1 MPDFNNDLDLTF
13 LYEIADG
20 SNEFIV
26 ESISMFIDQSPGI
39 MTELGNA
46 IAAGNWPQAA
56 LEAHKIKANLGFFGM
71 LNSQAL
77 IQQIEGACKDGSATG
92 VAMTS
97 KFNEVKS
104 LISANLVTLRQ
115 IKTEKENGI

>member
-26 ESISMFIDQSPGI
+26 ESITMFIDQSPDI
-39 MTELGNA
+39 LQELGNA
-46 IAAGNWPQAA
+46 ITAGNWTEAA
-56 LEAHKIKANLGFFGM
+56 LAAHKIKANLGFFGM

-77 IQQIEGACKDGSATG
+77 IQQIESACKDGTANG
-92 VAMTS
+92 PELMA
-97 KFNEVKS
+97 KYNQVKS
-104 LISANLVTLRQ
+104 LISANLIALKQ
-115 IKTEKENGI
+115 IKAEKENGV

>member
-26 ESISMFIDQSPGI
+26 ESISMFIDQSPDI
-39 MTELGNA
+39 LQELGSA
-46 IAAGNWPQAA
+46 ISAGNWPQAA
-56 LEAHKIKANLGFFGM
+56 LSAHKIKANLGFFGM

-77 IQQIEGACKDGSATG
+77 VQQIESACKDGTANGADLT
-92 VAMTS
+92 A
-97 KFNEVKS
+97 KYNQVKS
-104 LISANLVTLRQ
+104 LISANLVALKQ

>member
-26 ESISMFIDQSPGI
+26 ESITMFIDQSPDI
-39 MTELGNA
+39 LQELGNA
-46 IAAGNWPQAA
+46 IATGNWSEAA
-56 LEAHKIKANLGFFGM
+56 LAAHKIKANLGFFGM

-77 IQQIEGACKDGSATG
+77 VQQIETACKDGTANGSDLMA
-92 VAMTS
+92 
-97 KFNEVKS
+97 KYNQVKN
-104 LISANLVTLRQ
+104 LISANLVALKQ
-115 IKTEKENGI
+115 IKTEKENGV

>member
-1 MPDFNNDLDLTF
+1 MPDYNNDLDLTF

-26 ESISMFIDQSPGI
+26 ESISMFIDQSPDI
-39 MTELGNA
+39 MRELGNA

-77 IQQIEGACKDGSATG
+77 IQQIEGACKDGSATN
-92 VAMTS
+92 ANMTS
-97 KFNEVKS
+97 KYNEVKS
-104 LISANLVTLRQ
+104 LITANLVTLKQ